1 MARETRRKDRQL
13 GETDIKELLHKA
25 AYGVL
30 SLVDANNQAYGVPL
44 SFVYFRDALYF
55 HSATEGL
62 KLDLV
67 RQK

>member
-1 MARETRRKDRQL
+1 MTREMRRKDRQL
-13 GETDIKELLHKA
+13 GEKDIKELLHKA

-55 HSATEGL
+55 HSATQGV

-67 RQK
+67 R

>member
-1 MARETRRKDRQL
+1 MAREMRRKDRQL

-62 KLDLV
+62 KLTS
-67 RQK
+67 K